1 MFNPSLLLGMAF
13 IPIEI
18 EIISLKTSC
27 QFKLTNPDIDN
38 CEYEGILGTIA
49 GIIGTIQANEVV
61 KEILGIGETLCGYVL
76 IIDALKLTF
85 RKVKLN
91 KRSDCY
97 CNEKK

>member
-1 MFNPSLLLGMAF
+1 MPVDTL
-13 IPIEI
+13 
-18 EIISLKTSC
+18 
-27 QFKLTNPDIDN
+27 DIDN
-38 CEYEGILGTIA
+38 CEYEGIIGPIA
-49 GIIGTIQANEVV
+49 GIVGSIQANEVV
-61 KEILGIGETLCGYVL
+61 KEILEIKNSLCGNIL

>member
-1 MFNPSLLLGMAF
+1 MPSNL
-13 IPIEI
+13 
-18 EIISLKTSC
+18 
-27 QFKLTNPDIDN
+27 DVDN
-38 CEYEGILGTIA
+38 CEYEGVLGSLA
-49 GIIGTIQANEVV
+49 GIIGTIQANEVA
-61 KEILGIGETLCGYVL
+61 KEILEIGDSLCGHIL